1 MNQQANIG
9 TTASATATTTAA
21 ATVYGMPAYADRAA
35 AVGEVHARP
44 HLLIEPPRSILQLA
58 FMTEGDL
65 RKDQA
70 AISELSHRLGVA
82 EPDPATPL
90 HGLTWD
96 EGDLHCEKH
105 TEFSTYLWCAAL
117 DPQTGQPRGENP
129 FKHGFV
135 PPGPVVS
142 GIRLR
147 LLPWTAETEKEAD
160 RFDRAS
166 LCWSVVEN
174 GAAAI
179 LTDFRQD
186 EDGLTHMLILCR
198 DLYPARAG
206 ALAQRLLEIETYRTM
221 ALLSLPLTR
230 SMTTDLRRMESRLAA
245 ITDEMC
251 TSLAARRDSGVLL
264 TELTSLAAELEAE
277 AAANLYRFGAS
288 RAYYEI
294 VEERL
299 ASLSEQAVHGWCT
312 WGDFLLRRI
321 APAMRTCHSVKE
333 RQAKLSEKLNR
344 AISLLRSWIDVELQR
359 QNRDLLTAM
368 NDRARM
374 QLRLQQT
381 VEGLS
386 VAAISY
392 YVVSLL
398 GYLLKGLPVVHD
410 FVAPVTAVLVPAVM
424 LTIWWRVRSI
434 RHAHGD
440 PAAQAQSA

>member
-1 MNQQANIG
+1 M
-9 TTASATATTTAA
+9 TTAQPAST

-44 HLLIEPPRSILQLA
+44 HVLIKAPRGILQFA
-58 FMTEGDL
+58 FMTEGDTA
-65 RKDQA
+65 RDQA
-70 AISELSHRLGVA
+70 AMSELSHRFGVA
-82 EPDPATPL
+82 EPDHATPL

-117 DPQTGQPRGENP
+117 DPETGEPCGENP
-129 FKHGFV
+129 FRHGFV

-147 LLPWTAETEKEAD
+147 LLPWTPETEKEAD
-160 RFDRAS
+160 RFDPAS
-166 LCWSVVEN
+166 LCYSLVEN
-174 GAAAI
+174 GSAAI
-179 LTDFRQD
+179 LTDFRQG
-186 EDGLTHMLILCR
+186 EDGLTHILILSR
-198 DLYPARAG
+198 DLNPTRAG
-206 ALAQRLLEIETYRTM
+206 ALAQRLLETETYRTL

-230 SMTTDLRRMESRLAA
+230 SMTSELRRMESRLAA

-251 TSLAARRDSGVLL
+251 TSLVGRRDSDVLL
-264 TELTSLAAELEAE
+264 AELTRLAAELEAGV
-277 AAANLYRFGAS
+277 AANLYRFGAS

-299 ASLSEQAVHGWCT
+299 EALSEEVVSGYCT
-312 WGDFLLRRI
+312 WRDFLQRRI
-321 APAMRTCHSVKE
+321 APAMRTCQSVKE
-333 RQAKLSEKLNR
+333 RQAKLSDKLNR
-344 AISLLRSWIDVELQR
+344 AISLLRSWIDVELER
-359 QNRDLLTAM
+359 QNRDLLASM
-368 NDRARM
+368 NNRAKM

-392 YVVSLL
+392 YVVNLL
-398 GYLLKGLPVVHD
+398 GDVVKGIPGIHDIVEPDSAVAILVPVV
-410 FVAPVTAVLVPAVM
+410 M
-424 LTIWWRVRSI
+424 LAIWWTVRRI

-440 PAAQAQSA
+440 PAAEEKSS

>member
-1 MNQQANIG
+1 MNEQANIS
-9 TTASATATTTAA
+9 TTAPATPAG
-21 ATVYGMPAYADRAA
+21 TVYGMPAYVDRAA

-44 HLLIEPPRSILQLA
+44 HLLIEAPRSILQLA

-65 RKDQA
+65 HRDQVA
-70 AISELSHRLGVA
+70 MSELSHRFGVA
-82 EPDPATPL
+82 EPDHATPL

-105 TEFSTYLWCAAL
+105 TEFSTYLWCASL
-117 DPQTGQPRGENP
+117 DSKTGEPCGENP

-142 GIRLR
+142 GVRLR
-147 LLPWTAETEKEAD
+147 LLPWTAEAEKEAD

-166 LCWSVVEN
+166 LCYAVVEN
-174 GAAAI
+174 GSAAI

-186 EDGLTHMLILCR
+186 EEGLTHILILCR
-198 DLYPARAG
+198 DLYPNRAG
-206 ALAQRLLEIETYRTM
+206 ALAQRLLEIETYRTL

-230 SMTTDLRRMESRLAA
+230 SMTTELRRMESRLAA

-251 TSLAARRDSGVLL
+251 TSLVARRGSDVLL
-264 TELTSLAAELEAE
+264 AELTSLAAELEAG

-288 RAYYEI
+288 RAYYDI

-299 ASLSEQAVHGWCT
+299 ALLSEEAVSGYCT
-312 WGDFLLRRI
+312 WRDFLQRRI
-321 APAMRTCHSVKE
+321 APAMRTCQSLKE
-333 RQAKLSEKLNR
+333 RQAKLSDKLNR

-359 QNRDLLTAM
+359 QNRDLLTSM
-368 NDRARM
+368 DNRAKM

-398 GYLLKGLPVVHD
+398 GYLLKGIPIDHD
-410 FVAPVTAVLVPAVM
+410 IVAPVTAVLVPTVM
-424 LTIWWRVRSI
+424 LTIWWIVRRI
-434 RHAHGD
+434 RHGHGD
-440 PAAQAQSA
+440 PAPEEKSS

>member
-1 MNQQANIG
+1 MKEPANIN
-9 TTASATATTTAA
+9 TTTAQPA
-21 ATVYGMPAYADRAA
+21 LLPTVYGMPAYADRAA

-44 HLLIEPPRSILQLA
+44 HLLIQAPRGILQLA

-65 RKDQA
+65 AKDQMA
-70 AISELSHRLGVA
+70 MSELSHRFGVA
-82 EPDPATPL
+82 EPDHAAPL
-90 HGLTWD
+90 HGVTWD

-105 TEFSTYLWCAAL
+105 TEFSTYLWCASL
-117 DPQTGQPRGENP
+117 DSETGEPCGENP

-147 LLPWTAETEKEAD
+147 LLPWTPETEKEAD
-160 RFDRAS
+160 NFDPAS
-166 LCWSVVEN
+166 LCYSLVEN
-174 GAAAI
+174 GSAAI

-186 EDGLTHMLILCR
+186 KDGLTHILILAR
-198 DLYPARAG
+198 DLNPARAG
-206 ALAQRLLEIETYRTM
+206 ALAQRLLEIETYRTL

-230 SMTTDLRRMESRLAA
+230 SMTSELRRMESRLAA

-251 TSLAARRDSGVLL
+251 ASMERRDSDVLL
-264 TELTSLAAELEAE
+264 AELTRLAAELETCV
-277 AAANLYRFGAS
+277 AANLYRFGAS

-299 ASLSEQAVHGWCT
+299 ASLSEEAVSGYCT
-312 WGDFLLRRI
+312 WGDFLQRRI
-321 APAMRTCHSVKE
+321 APAMRTCHSVEE
-333 RQAKLSEKLNR
+333 RQATLSDKLNR
-344 AISLLRSWIDVELQR
+344 SISLLRSWIDVELER
-359 QNRDLLTAM
+359 QNGDLLASM
-368 NDRARM
+368 NNRAKM

-398 GYLLKGLPVVHD
+398 GYLLKGIPMVHD
-410 FVAPVTAVLVPAVM
+410 SVALVMAVLVPVVM
-424 LTIWWRVRSI
+424 LAIWWIVRRI
-434 RHAHGD
+434 RHAHSGT
-440 PAAQAQSA
+440 AAEEKSS